1 MITFIFSITIGFKNI
16 YTIYYSIAGDEVIYK
31 ILNRKY
37 VGMAFLVLVIPVI
50 VGIFSLSNKNRD
62 KGVMAVNETEQIED
76 NEGKKDFIKYA
87 EFNIPYEV
95 LDKAMKIDI
104 ESHDKEIKINW
115 IYVLAYLSAKYGGD
129 FKSHYKAKDM
139 DAVVSEINNSKS
151 IDELTEKMKY
161 FKYYKEVYTA
171 VLGEF
176 IGDYSIQ
183 VDTNENGEPI
193 FEDKYG
199 LKAFLPIAK
208 TFPYQHYADFGA
220 ARSYGYARP
229 HLGHDM
235 MAAVG
240 TPVIAI
246 ESGTVEIMGWNQ
258 YGGWRVGIRSF
269 DKKRYYYYAH
279 LRKDKPFHEELC
291 EGKVVKAGDVIG
303 YVGRTGYS
311 PNENVNNIETS
322 HLHVGLELIFD
333 ESQKECNN
341 EIWVDLYD
349 IVKLLAKNQ
358 SAVKRVSESKQFY
371 RQFDFKEPNLSK

>member
-1 MITFIFSITIGFKNI
+1 M
-16 YTIYYSIAGDEVIYK
+16 IYK
-31 ILNRKY
+31 ILNKKY
-37 VGMAFLVLVIPVI
+37 IVVAMIAVI
-50 VGIFSLSNKNRD
+50 VPTFAGIFSISNINGRD
-62 KGVMAVNETEQIED
+62 GVMAVNESGQVEDEQK
-76 NEGKKDFIKYA
+76 NKNFIKYA
-87 EFNIPYEV
+87 EFKIPYEA
-95 LDKAMKIDI
+95 LEKAMKIDI
-104 ESHDKEIKINW
+104 ESYEKEVKINW
-115 IYVLAYLSAKYGGD
+115 IDLLAYLSAKYGGD

-139 DAVVSEINNSKS
+139 DVVAEELKNGKGLE
-151 IDELTEKMKY
+151 ELTAKMKY
-161 FKYYKEVYTA
+161 FKYYKDVYTA

-183 VDTNENGEPI
+183 VDTNEKGEAV

-208 TFPYQHYADFGA
+208 TFPYQHYDDFGA
-220 ARSYGYARP
+220 SRSYGYARP

-240 TPVIAI
+240 TPIIAI

-333 ESQKECNN
+333 ESQKESNN

-349 IVKLLAKNQ
+349 ITKLLSKNQ
-358 SAVKRVSESKQFY
+358 SAVKRIPETKQFY
-371 RQFDFKEPNLSK
+371 RQFNFKEPNLNK

>member
-129 FKSHYKAKDM
+129 FKSQYKAKDM

-358 SAVKRVSESKQFY
+358 SAVKRVAESKQFY

>member
-358 SAVKRVSESKQFY
+358 SAVKRVAESKQFY

>member
-269 DKKRYYYYAH
+269 DKKRY
-279 LRKDKPFHEELC
+279 
-291 EGKVVKAGDVIG
+291 
-303 YVGRTGYS
+303 
-311 PNENVNNIETS
+311 
-322 HLHVGLELIFD
+322 
-333 ESQKECNN
+333 
-341 EIWVDLYD
+341 
-349 IVKLLAKNQ
+349 
-358 SAVKRVSESKQFY
+358 
-371 RQFDFKEPNLSK
+371 